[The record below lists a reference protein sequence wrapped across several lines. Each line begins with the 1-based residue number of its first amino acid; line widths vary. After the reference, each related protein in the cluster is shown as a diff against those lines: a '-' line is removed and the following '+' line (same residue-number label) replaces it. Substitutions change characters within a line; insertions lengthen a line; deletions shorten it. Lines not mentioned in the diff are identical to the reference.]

1 MSDPNPPAPDGDPP
15 IIITGGGSIN
25 VVIPATFTEQAHS
38 EKQKDF
44 KNDNVNLI
52 SVQIDDNPPI
62 TLNKN
67 SKITITYK

>member
-1 MSDPNPPAPDGDPP
+1 MSNPNPPVWEGDPP

-25 VVIPATFTEQAHS
+25 VAIPNTFTERAHS
-38 EKQKDF
+38 EKEKDF

-52 SVQIDDNPPI
+52 SVQIDENPPI